1 MWSLLPS
8 DEMALNSAE
17 LKESFHIN
25 HGLPSWLVTQE
36 YRPLIW
42 KQLKNAGQHKRQ
54 SSSAS
59 GWIICPYASE
69 LRNAMVDDGFIRGH
83 SALQLTAHDE
93 FEESGI
99 TVALEDKQSFPN
111 RVWLYDKKLCT
122 KRGSQFGDFYA
133 LAVDLSVAMPAVN
146 AEGVVN
152 WQSTTQVY
160 GDFKRIQ
167 SDLKKGEPGGY
178 SALRTRRVVEGKMQG
193 EVTVVDA
200 EQASK
205 VEVSEKRLAAA
216 DRFERENGIRR
227 RCASAYG
234 KSP

>member
-1 MWSLLPS
+1 
-8 DEMALNSAE
+8 
-17 LKESFHIN
+17 
-25 HGLPSWLVTQE
+25 
-36 YRPLIW
+36 
-42 KQLKNAGQHKRQ
+42 
-54 SSSAS
+54 
-59 GWIICPYASE
+59 
-69 LRNAMVDDGFIRGH
+69 MVDDGFIRGH

-122 KRGSQFGDFYA
+122 ERGSQFGDFYA
-133 LAVDLSVAMPAVN
+133 LAVDLSVAMPAVT

-167 SDLKKGEPGGY
+167 SDLKKGESGGY
-178 SALRTRRVVEGKMQG
+178 SALRTRRVVDGKMQG

-216 DRFERENGIRR
+216 DRFERENGIHVADAHQHMAKARR
-227 RCASAYG
+227 ARMLGLIWGAYAEPSSHQEELLRQQA
-234 KSP
+234 KVTAQLVR